1 MLAMSVEG
9 ACHCGHVTLVVAR
22 APTEV
27 TSCNCS
33 ICRRLGTLW
42 AYYAAPD
49 VRVTG
54 ATATY
59 RWGEKTIDF
68 HHCPT
73 CGCTTHWSP
82 HEGRDEQGM
91 GINARLLAPDAPAAA
106 RVRRLDGASDD
117 WKYLDD

>member
-1 MLAMSVEG
+1 MLEAS
-9 ACHCGHVTLVVAR
+9 CHCAGVRISIEL

-42 AYYAAPD
+42 AYYSPAQ

-54 ATATY
+54 TTATY
-59 RWGEKTIDF
+59 RWGDRSLDF

-73 CGCTTHWSP
+73 CGCATHWTP
-82 HEGRDEQGM
+82 VDPARARM
-91 GINARLLAPDAPAAA
+91 GVNARLLDPAILTAA
-106 RVRRLDGASDD
+106 RTRHLDGADT
-117 WKYLDD
+117 WKYLDDD

>member
-1 MLAMSVEG
+1 MPIEG
-9 ACHCGHVTLVVAR
+9 SCHCGAVRLAVGR
-22 APTEV
+22 APVQV

-33 ICRRLGTLW
+33 ICRRYGTLW
-42 AYYAAPD
+42 AYYAPAD
-49 VRVTG
+49 VEVTG

-59 RWGEKTIDF
+59 RWGDETIDF

-73 CGCTTHWSP
+73 CGCVTHWSP
-82 HEGRDEQGM
+82 LDGRAEDRM
-91 GINARLLAPDAPAAA
+91 GVNARLFGPEVVGAA

>member
-1 MLAMSVEG
+1 MDVKGS
-9 ACHCGHVTLVVAR
+9 CHCGRVEVEVAR
-22 APTEV
+22 APTQV

-42 AYYAAPD
+42 AYYEPAD

-54 ATATY
+54 QTATY
-59 RWGEKTIDF
+59 RRGDKTIDF
-68 HHCPT
+68 HHCPD

-82 HEGRDEQGM
+82 IAGRDLNRM
-91 GINARLLAPDAPAAA
+91 GINARLLAPDVVGAA

>member
-1 MLAMSVEG
+1 MIEG
-9 ACHCGHVTLVVAR
+9 CCHCGAVKLAVAT

-42 AYYAAPD
+42 AYYAPAD

-54 ATATY
+54 PTVTY
-59 RWGEKTIDF
+59 CQGDKTIDF
-68 HHCPT
+68 HHCAT

-82 HEGRDEQGM
+82 LPHRDQNRM
-91 GINARLLAPDAPAAA
+91 GINARLLEPEVLEAA
-106 RVRRLDGASDD
+106 RVRRLDGASPN
-117 WKYLDD
+117 WRYLD